1 MAFEWL
7 YRSRYP
13 KIAKRRRNLVWRT
26 PKPQKTA
33 SSDQIA
39 VSLAFP
45 TVSKR
50 RIRFLGRREV
60 YPHSLH
66 VHLARIHRI
75 EGP

>member
-1 MAFEWL
+1 MHVI

-26 PKPQKTA
+26 PGPLKTVYN
-33 SSDQIA
+33 DKIA
-39 VSLAFP
+39 LSLAFP
-45 TVSKR
+45 TVSPRKWR
-50 RIRFLGRREV
+50 WLGRREV

-66 VHLARIHRI
+66 VHLAHIHRI